1 MHMDIALD
9 TEIAWLLIIETYVL
23 LVAALA
29 FLGWRYRRLRRR
41 LAGSDTRDPANARE
55 SLLQGLQQ
63 ELDRTRSKFEQ
74 AGTNTPEAERL
85 HQACEFRIRVLENE
99 LRICAAGD
107 DEHLYWQQIIDYF
120 DSINRA
126 FNARLAELQ
135 FRLRTYLER
144 INNLEGFKAQVFSLA
159 EKLRKSRDTIQTLE
173 EELARHLPAEQRS
186 AELEAALQN
195 IRDEKQQLEDQLSLV
210 ENEYETLMKNIEVL
224 QQQSQ
229 SGENTPPA
237 ADVAAIQAELDN
249 YKEENEFLCNQIA
262 VLLKQELYYENNL
275 NAQREK
281 LEGQVEAGRKT
292 IKELEAKL
300 AETEKKY
307 LELLESK

>member
-1 MHMDIALD
+1 MRHRV
-9 TEIAWLLIIETYVL
+9 T
-23 LVAALA
+23 
-29 FLGWRYRRLRRR
+29 RRL
-41 LAGSDTRDPANARE
+41 T
-55 SLLQGLQQ
+55 
-63 ELDRTRSKFEQ
+63 
-74 AGTNTPEAERL
+74 
-85 HQACEFRIRVLENE
+85 
-99 LRICAAGD
+99 
-107 DEHLYWQQIIDYF
+107 
-120 DSINRA
+120 
-126 FNARLAELQ
+126 
-135 FRLRTYLER
+135 FRLFTYLEQT
-144 INNLEGFKAQVFSLA
+144 NNLVGFKAQVFSLA
-159 EKLRKSRDTIQTLE
+159 EKLPKSRDTIQTLE

-186 AELEAALQN
+186 TELEAALQN

-237 ADVAAIQAELDN
+237 ADVAAIQAEIDN